1 MAILSAYSTPQE
13 FKQPYPLGSAMKNPD
28 KFTGSVYFY
37 HIPEDMELNI
47 PMFNV
52 TFEPCSRSN
61 WHRHSGGQILIATAG
76 IGYYQLVS
84 NLELQLVK
92 INNSIDIINRNL
104 VVTAGMDDKTVIV
117 PDSTILERS
126 LPIEEEQWRQR
137 EAEANSSGKI

>member
-52 TFEPCSRSN
+52 SFEPCSRSN

-76 IGYYQLVS
+76 IGYYQE
-84 NLELQLVK
+84 N
-92 INNSIDIINRNL
+92 
-104 VVTAGMDDKTVIV
+104 
-117 PDSTILERS
+117 
-126 LPIEEEQWRQR
+126 
-137 EAEANSSGKI
+137 GKPSRHSPFSPHKS